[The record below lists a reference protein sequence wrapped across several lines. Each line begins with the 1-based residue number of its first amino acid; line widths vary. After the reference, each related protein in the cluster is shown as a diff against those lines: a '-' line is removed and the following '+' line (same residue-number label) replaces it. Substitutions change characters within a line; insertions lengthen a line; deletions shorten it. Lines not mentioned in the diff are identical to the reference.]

1 MNAEAMSHALSR
13 ALNLIS
19 LQGSRV
25 GVSLSVCLPPIQ
37 GSIISPFFSRLVPI
51 IPSIPRQRSNPFSFG
66 FFASFFSFLFFPF
79 LHSCVFPSPP
89 CWATSI
95 THHQKRQTLLHLR
108 LPHPVVF
115 LLSLP
120 LFCCKG
126 LTCLDFRPSIAIDN
140 WSLRGILWSKSD
152 QAIPYHRQPITL
164 PSFFSPKVF

>member
-66 FFASFFSFLFFPF
+66 FFASFFSFFPLPPF
-79 LHSCVFPSPP
+79 LLFSPLAGSHPSPIIKNAKP
-89 CWATSI
+89 FSI
-95 THHQKRQTLLHLR
+95 SDSHT
-108 LPHPVVF
+108 PSF
-115 LLSLP
+115 SSLP

-152 QAIPYHRQPITL
+152 QAIPYHRQPIAL